1 MSSFIISFKK
11 NYKGIILM
19 AIAAL
24 LTAIGQL
31 LWKISSGKVNK
42 FMIIGFLC
50 YGLGAMLMILAF
62 RFGSLSVL
70 HPMLSLSY
78 IFAIIFGAIFLGE
91 YLKFVQVIAV
101 ISISIGVILI
111 GGGDVK

>member
-1 MSSFIISFKK
+1 MESFIISFKK
-11 NYKGIILM
+11 NYKGIILIS
-19 AIAAL
+19 IAAL
-24 LTAIGQL
+24 FTSIGQL
-31 LWKISSGKVNK
+31 LWKISNGKVNG
-42 FMIIGFLC
+42 FMISGFLC
-50 YGLGAMLMILAF
+50 YGLGAILMIIAF

-91 YLKFVQVIAV
+91 YLNFVQFIAV
-101 ISISIGVILI
+101 IVIIIGVVLI